1 MDITPTPSLIVES
14 FDYEL
19 CKAFTVFE
27 WVGWQVQVSGLMI
40 WFIQNS
46 PPYLE
51 DSHRQLRGSEELPRK
66 WVRRE
71 REGQGEGETER

>member
-1 MDITPTPSLIVES
+1 MS
-14 FDYEL
+14 FAKPLRYLNVLLTRGEMNSVPP
-19 CKAFTVFE
+19 KP

-40 WFIQNS
+40 CFIQNS